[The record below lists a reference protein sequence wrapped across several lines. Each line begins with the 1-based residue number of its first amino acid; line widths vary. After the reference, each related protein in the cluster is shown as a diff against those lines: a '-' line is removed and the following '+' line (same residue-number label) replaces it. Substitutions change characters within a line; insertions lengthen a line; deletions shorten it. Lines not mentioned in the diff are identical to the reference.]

1 MRHIT
6 LVAAGVVAG
15 CISISG
21 VAAPFFFADLKD
33 SAVILGA
40 SDEFTEALS
49 PLDRAVRARVSPPP
63 NQAEFLKYLADQARA
78 WPEREVSRLAPILS
92 EVSDRLSALKVSL
105 PPRIALVLASERFE
119 EGAPHT
125 RGTAIVIPQSALGA
139 PRDVIRTVLFHET
152 FHVLTRSNPA
162 LRDELFA
169 LIGYLPCGAV
179 PIPGDLSDRLIT
191 NPDAPRP
198 LHYIRV
204 SAAGAEISVVPLLL
218 SPSGAN
224 WRQPLFRV
232 FEKQFLRVR
241 RTDKACLPVG
251 GESAPRL
258 LVPERISGFPEQV
271 GRNSANEIQPEEI
284 LADNFALL
292 MTQTPNV
299 PSPEIIAALR
309 RTLIR

>member
-1 MRHIT
+1 MRRIA
-6 LVAAGVVAG
+6 LLAGIVVA
-15 CISISG
+15 CVSASG
-21 VAAPFFFADLKD
+21 VAASPFFFADLQE
-33 SAVILGA
+33 SAAILGA

-63 NQAEFLKYLADQARA
+63 EQAEFRKYLGSQARRWA
-78 WPEREVSRLAPILS
+78 QSQVALLTPILS
-92 EVSDRLSALKVSL
+92 EVSDRLSSLKVSL

-139 PRDVIRTVLFHET
+139 PRGVLRTVLFHET
-152 FHVLTRSNPA
+152 FHVLTRSSEP

-169 LIGYLPCGAV
+169 LIGYIPCAGV

-198 LHYIRV
+198 LHAIRV
-204 SAAGAEISVVPLLL
+204 SAHGAETFVVPLLVA
-218 SPSGAN
+218 SSGAN

-232 FEKQFLRVR
+232 FEKRFLRVQ
-241 RTDKACLPVG
+241 RTDKRCLPFEG
-251 GESAPRL
+251 DPAL
-258 LVPERISGFPEQV
+258 LTPERISGFSEQV
-271 GRNSANEIQPEEI
+271 GRNSPDEIQPEEI

-292 MTQTPNV
+292 MSQNPNV
-299 PSPEIIAALR
+299 PSPEIIAALHR
-309 RTLIR
+309 VLLR